1 MPLPSPGHLA
11 LLVVASLLAGALNA
25 VAGGGSF
32 LTFPALVLAGV
43 PPVIA
48 NATSTVALLP
58 GTFASA
64 WVYRRDIGATHG
76 QLPMTAFVVVSL
88 IGGAAGSIL
97 LLLTPEQLFAAI
109 VPWLLLFGTLVFAL
123 GRPLT
128 DALRRHAHV
137 GVPALVVTQA
147 LIGIYGGYFG
157 GGIGILMLA
166 MLGLYG
172 MTEIHAMNGVK
183 TVLAGCMNIVAAA
196 IFIVARAVWWREA
209 LIMLFAAIAGGWIG
223 PLLARRVAPAHLR
236 LFVVGVGVVMT
247 AWFFAR
253 G

>member
-1 MPLPSPGHLA
+1 MPLSSPGHPA

-58 GTFASA
+58 GTFTSA
-64 WVYRRDIGATHG
+64 WAYRRDLGAARG

-123 GRPLT
+123 GRPLS
-128 DALRRHAHV
+128 AWLRRRTRI
-137 GVPALVVTQA
+137 GVPSLVIAQA

-183 TVLAGCMNIVAAA
+183 TVLSGCMNNVAAA

-209 LIMLFAAIAGGWIG
+209 LIMLFAAIAGGWAG
-223 PLLARRVAPAHLR
+223 PALARRVPPAHLR
-236 LFVVGVGVVMT
+236 LFVVATGVAMT
-247 AWFFAR
+247 VWFFAR

>member
-64 WVYRRDIGATHG
+64 WVYRRDIGAARG

-223 PLLARRVAPAHLR
+223 PVVARRVAPARLR
-236 LFVVGVGVVMT
+236 LFVVGVGLVMT
-247 AWFFAR
+247 VWFFAR

>member
-1 MPLPSPGHLA
+1 MPLSGPGHPA

-58 GTFASA
+58 GTFTSA
-64 WVYRRDIGATHG
+64 WAYRRDLGAARG

-123 GRPLT
+123 GRPLS
-128 DALRRHAHV
+128 AWLRRRSRI
-137 GVPALVVTQA
+137 GVPSLVIAQA

-183 TVLAGCMNIVAAA
+183 TVLSGCMNIVAAA
-196 IFIVARAVWWREA
+196 IFIAARAVWWREA
-209 LIMLFAAIAGGWIG
+209 LIMLLAAIAGGWIG
-223 PLLARRVAPAHLR
+223 PALARRVPPAHLR
-236 LFVVGVGVVMT
+236 LFVVATGVAMT